1 MMDELELLKKDW
13 QKKEEYLPKLSYDEI
28 YKMIWKKSSSI
39 VKWIF
44 YISIIEF
51 LFWIGISFIPIKS
64 QEISGKGA
72 QLMGVVENVLDL
84 TFYIVILYFMF
95 QFYQNY
101 RKISVTDSAKELMK
115 KILKTRKTVM
125 TYVWFNLGLFAITM
139 IFIFAEVLIYNPPQE
154 IIEQINNAE
163 SSTAF
168 WLMLSLL
175 FILTTIFFGAILWFI
190 YRLLYGILLK
200 RLNDNYNEL
209 KKLEI

>member
-1 MMDELELLKKDW
+1 
-13 QKKEEYLPKLSYDEI
+13 
-28 YKMIWKKSSSI
+28 
-39 VKWIF
+39 
-44 YISIIEF
+44 
-51 LFWIGISFIPIKS
+51 
-64 QEISGKGA
+64 
-72 QLMGVVENVLDL
+72 
-84 TFYIVILYFMF
+84 
-95 QFYQNY
+95 
-101 RKISVTDSAKELMK
+101 
-115 KILKTRKTVM
+115 M

-154 IIEQINNAE
+154 IIEQINKAE

-175 FILTTIFFGAILWFI
+175 FILTTIFFGAILWLI